1 MARCKRW
8 YKGGEGHG
16 AAQEKEGNVDTNTG
30 NKAHSRT
37 QSRTQHRMRRAGHE
51 TWERDSELLCGS
63 ISEIVIT
70 EKVQQIRRRHDGAIQ
85 RGRCAMIRGH
95 SRYDRDAQ
103 GVKPDA
109 GCRIQPT
116 GHGTQDAGHRIQDTG
131 D

>member
-1 MARCKRW
+1 MARHKRKYEGRRKKALCKRI
-8 YKGGEGHG
+8 
-16 AAQEKEGNVDTNTG
+16 VDVVDRIMRH
-30 NKAHSRT
+30 KA
-37 QSRTQHRMRRAGHE
+37 QSRTQDTGHRMRRVGHE

-70 EKVQQIRRRHDGAIQ
+70 EKVQQIHRRHDGAIQ

-109 GCRIQPT
+109 GR
-116 GHGTQDAGHRIQDTG
+116 RMQDTG